1 MVRWRDYRPE
11 ELSPATAI
19 NESESTV
26 LDNLD
31 NGEWWKKKYEK
42 DRVVVTR
49 HRRGDYLEIVRKVDT
64 LFVNAAIQGQR
75 KWLFNFPWVVELD
88 LPIS

>member
-1 MVRWRDYRPE
+1 MVLE
-11 ELSPATAI
+11 
-19 NESESTV
+19 
-26 LDNLD
+26 NLD
-31 NGEWWKKKYEK
+31 KVKWGRNEYEK

-49 HRRGDYLEIVRKVDT
+49 HGREDYLEVLRKIDT